1 MTRKTLLRQ
10 LPLRMTAGAF
20 LLDSGFGKVGADKD
34 AAAQMQGF
42 AAGTYPALGKL
53 DPALFAKALA
63 AGEIATGMA
72 LLIPFVPAAIA
83 GIGLTAFSAGLLGL
97 YLKTPGMRKEGSVRP
112 TEQGLTLAKDVW
124 LFGIGLALVLD
135 GSTGT
140 EGRS

>member
-1 MTRKTLLRQ
+1 
-10 LPLRMTAGAF
+10 MTAGAF

-34 AAAQMQGF
+34 AAEQMQGF

-53 DPALFAKALA
+53 APALFAKALA

-83 GIGLTAFSAGLLGL
+83 GIG
-97 YLKTPGMRKEGSVRP
+97 P
-112 TEQGLTLAKDVW
+112 
-124 LFGIGLALVLD
+124 ALVLD

>member
-1 MTRKTLLRQ
+1 MTTKTLLRQ
-10 LPLRMTAGAF
+10 LPLRVTAGAF
-20 LLDSGFGKVGADKD
+20 LLNSGFGKVGADKD
-34 AAAQMQGF
+34 AAEQMHGF

-53 DPALFAKALA
+53 DPSLFAKALA